1 MIQESGI
8 IFITNNETFYSRKS
22 LYIREEN
29 MEFPLEAASRHFSY
43 AHYSRKLSN
52 GELHDRKWSFSLK
65 HVDKVFCFCYKIFK
79 SSASKSPSTLANDG
93 FRN

>member
-52 GELHDRKWSFSLK
+52 GSYMIENGHFL
-65 HVDKVFCFCYKIFK
+65 
-79 SSASKSPSTLANDG
+79 
-93 FRN
+93 